1 EVEPNRGHVGE
12 EGRREERRD
21 GAAARGG
28 AMRDVKREALSV
40 KRGGVAL
47 GVVMLGLLCATVT
60 VWAGDLALGDPR
72 QMTFKPVEF
81 TPPEPDRMVLENGM
95 VVYLLEDHELPLISM
110 TATMRTGSWLD
121 PADKIGLASLTGSIM
136 RTGGGGGLSSEQVD
150 EELEQFAGDVGISIG
165 RQSGSASLDVL
176 SKDLKRG
183 LQIFAGLIRTPAFEP
198 ARVELAKLQ
207 GIEGIRRRQDNP
219 GSIVGREFVK
229 LLYGADHP
237 TARESSIESIT
248 RITRDDLVVFHRRT
262 IHPNGM
268 MLGVTGD
275 FDKSAMLAL
284 LREVF
289 GDWKKGE
296 VPVLTIADVPQSPTA
311 RPVVRFVNKDTSQTH
326 LRVGHLS
333 IKEQDP
339 DYVALAI
346 ANDILGGS
354 SFRSRL
360 FNDVRTKRGLA
371 YSVGSRLNTGV
382 HDQGVWLMRA
392 ETKLPSTQE
401 VITRFVANMER
412 MRTEL
417 VTDSELAEAKEAYVN
432 SFVFSFASSSAIVGR
447 LVELEYDGLPK
458 DFLQQLRAR
467 VIALTKDEIL
477 AAAKKHFHPDRLT
490 IVAVGAGEALP
501 KLLSGF
507 GEVKEIKLVPEG

>member
-1 EVEPNRGHVGE
+1 MKSMT
-12 EGRREERRD
+12 RETRN
-21 GAAARGG
+21 
-28 AMRDVKREALSV
+28 V
-40 KRGGVAL
+40 KRGGFV
-47 GVVMLGLLCATVT
+47 LCSLIMAVT
-60 VWAGDLALGDPR
+60 IPVLAACAGSPALGDPR

-81 TPPEPDRMVLENGM
+81 TPPEPDRVVLENGM

-121 PADKIGLASLTGSIM
+121 PVDKIGLASLTGSVM
-136 RTGGGGGLSSEQVD
+136 RVGGGGGLSAEQVD
-150 EELEQFAGDVGISIG
+150 EELEQFAGDLGISIG

-176 SKDLKRG
+176 SKDIKRG
-183 LQIFAGLIRTPAFEP
+183 LQIFVGLIRAPAFEP
-198 ARVELAKLQ
+198 ARLELAKLQ
-207 GIEGIRRRQDNP
+207 VIEGIRRRQDNP

-229 LLYGADHP
+229 LLFGADHP
-237 TARESSIESIT
+237 TARESSIGSIT
-248 RITRDDLVVFHRRT
+248 RITRDDLVAFHRKT

-268 MLGVTGD
+268 IVGVTGD
-275 FDKSAMLAL
+275 FDKSAMVAL

-289 GDWKKGE
+289 GDWKQGE
-296 VPVLTIADVPQSPTA
+296 VPALTIADVPPSQTA
-311 RPVVRFVNKDTSQTH
+311 KPVVRFVNKDTSQTH

-371 YSVGSRLNTGV
+371 YSVGSRLNSGV

-401 VITRFVANMER
+401 VIARLVANMER

-417 VTDSELAEAKEAYVN
+417 VTDNELAEAKEAYVN
-432 SFVFSFASSSAIVGR
+432 SFVFSFSSPSAIVGR
-447 LVELEYDGLPK
+447 LIELEYDGLPK
-458 DFLQQLRAR
+458 DFIQQVRAR
-467 VIALTKDEIL
+467 VIALTKEEIL
-477 AAAKKHFHPDRLT
+477 AASKKHFSPQRLT
-490 IVAVGAGEALP
+490 IVAVGSGEALP
-501 KLLSGF
+501 KVLSGF
-507 GEVKEIKLVPEG
+507 GDVKEIKLAPES

>member
-1 EVEPNRGHVGE
+1 
-12 EGRREERRD
+12 
-21 GAAARGG
+21 
-28 AMRDVKREALSV
+28 MRDVKRETRNVTRWSFVLCSMIMAASIPVLAACA
-40 KRGGVAL
+40 GG
-47 GVVMLGLLCATVT
+47 
-60 VWAGDLALGDPR
+60 LALGDPR
-72 QMTFKPVEF
+72 QMTFKSVEF
-81 TPPEPDRMVLENGM
+81 TPPEPDRVVLENGM

-121 PADKIGLASLTGSIM
+121 PAEKIGLASLTGATM

-150 EELEQFAGDVGISIG
+150 EELEQFALDVGISIG

-207 GIEGIRRRQDNP
+207 AIEGIRRRQDNP

-229 LLYGADHP
+229 LLYGTDHP
-237 TARESSIESIT
+237 TARESSIGSIT
-248 RITRDDLVVFHRRT
+248 RLTRDDLVAFHRKT

-268 MLGVTGD
+268 LLGVTGD

-311 RPVVRFVNKDTSQTH
+311 KPLVRFVNKDTSQTH
-326 LRVGHLS
+326 LRLGHLS
-333 IKEQDP
+333 IKENDP

-447 LVELEYDGLPK
+447 LIGLEYDGLPK

-477 AAAKKHFHPDRLT
+477 AAAKKHFHPERLT

-507 GEVKEIKLVPEG
+507 GEVQEITLASGN

>member
-1 EVEPNRGHVGE
+1 MTQVRGEGVGVK
-12 EGRREERRD
+12 GERVRIR
-21 GAAARGG
+21 AALAAVVGVLVIISSVMTGCAGG
-28 AMRDVKREALSV
+28 
-40 KRGGVAL
+40 
-47 GVVMLGLLCATVT
+47 
-60 VWAGDLALGDPR
+60 LALGDPR
-72 QMTFKPVEF
+72 QMTFTPVEF
-81 TPPEPDRMVLENGM
+81 TPPEPDRVVLENGM
-95 VVYLLEDHELPLISM
+95 VVYFLEDHELPLISM

-207 GIEGIRRRQDNP
+207 AIEGIRRRQDNP

-237 TARESSIESIT
+237 TARESSIGSIT
-248 RITRDDLVVFHRRT
+248 RLTRDDLVAFHRKT

-289 GDWKKGE
+289 GDWKKDE
-296 VPVLTIADVPQSPTA
+296 VPVLTIADVSQSPTA
-311 RPVVRFVNKDTSQTH
+311 RPVVRFVNKETSQTH

-360 FNDVRTKRGLA
+360 FNDVRTKQGLA

-447 LVELEYDGLPK
+447 LMTLEYDGLPK

-477 AAAKKHFHPDRLT
+477 AAAKKHFNPERLA

-507 GEVKEIKLVPEG
+507 GEVKEIKLTPEK

>member
-1 EVEPNRGHVGE
+1 MKN
-12 EGRREERRD
+12 
-21 GAAARGG
+21 
-28 AMRDVKREALSV
+28 VKREALGV
-40 KRGGVAL
+40 KRGFVPL
-47 GVVMLGLLCATVT
+47 GMLAMMMLVPLTSAC
-60 VWAGDLALGDPR
+60 AGDLALGDPR

-81 TPPEPDRMVLENGM
+81 TPPEPDRVVLENGM

-150 EELEQFAGDVGISIG
+150 EELEQFAGDVGLSIG

-207 GIEGIRRRQDNP
+207 AIEGIRRRQDNP

-237 TARESSIESIT
+237 TARESTIGSIT
-248 RITRDDLVVFHRRT
+248 RLTKDDLVAFHRKT
-262 IHPNGM
+262 VHPNGM
-268 MLGVTGD
+268 ILGVTGD
-275 FDKSAMLAL
+275 FDKSAMLTL

-289 GDWKKGE
+289 SDWKKGE
-296 VPVLTIADVPQSPTA
+296 VPVLTIADVPQDQTA
-311 RPVVRFVNKDTSQTH
+311 KPVVRFVNKETSQTH
-326 LRVGHLS
+326 LRIGHLS

-371 YSVGSRLNTGV
+371 YSVGSRLNSGV

-417 VTDSELAEAKEAYVN
+417 VTDNELAEAKEAYVN

-447 LVELEYDGLPK
+447 LIELEYDGLPK

-467 VIALTKDEIL
+467 VIALTKEEIL
-477 AAAKKHFHPDRLT
+477 AAAKKHFNPERLT
-490 IVAVGAGEALP
+490 VVAVGAGEALP

-507 GEVKEIKLVPEG
+507 GEVKEIKLAPEG

>member
-1 EVEPNRGHVGE
+1 
-12 EGRREERRD
+12 
-21 GAAARGG
+21 
-28 AMRDVKREALSV
+28 MRDVKRETRNV
-40 KRGGVAL
+40 KRWGYVLCSMIMA
-47 GVVMLGLLCATVT
+47 VTIPMLAAC
-60 VWAGDLALGDPR
+60 AGDLALGDPR

-81 TPPEPDRMVLENGM
+81 TPPEPDRVVLENGM

-121 PADKIGLASLTGSIM
+121 PAEKIGLASLTGSVM
-136 RTGGGGGLSSEQVD
+136 RTGGGGGLSAEQVD
-150 EELEQFAGDVGISIG
+150 EELEQFAGDVSISIG

-207 GIEGIRRRQDNP
+207 AIEGIRRRQDNP

-237 TARESSIESIT
+237 TARESSIGSIT
-248 RITRDDLVVFHRRT
+248 RLTRDDLVAFHRKT

-289 GDWKKGE
+289 GEWKKGE
-296 VPVLTIADVPQSPTA
+296 IPVLTIADVSQSPTLK
-311 RPVVRFVNKDTSQTH
+311 PVVRFVSKDTSQTH
-326 LRVGHLS
+326 LRLGHLS
-333 IKEQDP
+333 IKENDP

-354 SFRSRL
+354 SFRSRI
-360 FNDVRTKRGLA
+360 FNEVRTKLGLA
-371 YSVGSRLNTGV
+371 YSVGSRLNSGV

-401 VITRFVANMER
+401 VINRFVANMER

-447 LVELEYDGLPK
+447 LIGLEYDGLPK

-467 VIALTKDEIL
+467 VIALTKEEIL
-477 AAAKKHFHPDRLT
+477 AAAKKHFNPERLT

-507 GEVKEIKLVPEG
+507 GEVKEIKLAPEN

>member
-1 EVEPNRGHVGE
+1 MTEQVRG
-12 EGRREERRD
+12 
-21 GAAARGG
+21 
-28 AMRDVKREALSV
+28 K
-40 KRGGVAL
+40 AL
-47 GVVMLGLLCATVT
+47 GVKGKRMKIRTGLAAVIGVLGIVSSVMTGCA
-60 VWAGDLALGDPR
+60 GNLAPGDPR
-72 QMTFKPVEF
+72 QMTFPPVEF
-81 TPPEPDRMVLENGM
+81 TPPESDRVVLENGM
-95 VVYLLEDHELPLISM
+95 VVYLLEDHELPLVSM
-110 TATMRTGSWLD
+110 TATLRTGSWLD
-121 PADKIGLASLTGSIM
+121 PADKIGLASLTGSVM
-136 RTGGGGGLSSEQVD
+136 RTGGGGGLTSKQVD
-150 EELEQFAGDVGISIG
+150 EELEQFAGEVGISIG

-183 LQIFAGLIRTPAFEP
+183 LQIFSGLIRTPAFDP
-198 ARVELAKLQ
+198 TRVELAKLQ
-207 GIEGIRRRQDNP
+207 AIEGIRRRQDNP

-237 TARESSIESIT
+237 TARESSIKSIT
-248 RITRDDLVVFHRRT
+248 GITRDDLVAFHRKT
-262 IHPNGM
+262 IHPNGL

-289 GDWKKGE
+289 GDWKQGE
-296 VPVLTIADVPQSPTA
+296 VPALTIADVPQSQA
-311 RPVVRFVNKDTSQTH
+311 AKPVVRFVNKATSQTH

-333 IKEQDP
+333 IKEHDP

-360 FNDVRTKRGLA
+360 FNDVRTKQGLA
-371 YSVGSRLNTGV
+371 YSVGSRLNSGV

-392 ETKLPSTQE
+392 ETKLLSTQE

-447 LVELEYDGLPK
+447 LIALEYDGLPK

-467 VIALTKDEIL
+467 VIALTKEEIL
-477 AAAKKHFHPDRLT
+477 AAAKKHFNPERLT

-501 KLLSGF
+501 KLMSGF

>member
-1 EVEPNRGHVGE
+1 
-12 EGRREERRD
+12 
-21 GAAARGG
+21 
-28 AMRDVKREALSV
+28 MRSVKRETFNV
-40 KRGGVAL
+40 KRGCLILAA
-47 GVVMLGLLCATVT
+47 VVMALTIPVLAAC
-60 VWAGDLALGDPR
+60 AGDFALGDPR
-72 QMTFKPVEF
+72 QMTFKTVEF
-81 TPPEPDRMVLENGM
+81 TPPDADRVVLNNGM
-95 VVYLLEDHELPLISM
+95 VVYLLEDHELPLVSM
-110 TATMRTGSWLD
+110 TATIRTGSWLD
-121 PADKIGLASLTGSIM
+121 PAEKIGLASLTGSTM
-136 RTGGGGGLSSEQVD
+136 RSGGGGGLSAERVD
-150 EELEQFAGDVGISIG
+150 EDLEQFAGAVGISIG

-207 GIEGIRRRQDNP
+207 AIEGIRRRQDNP
-219 GSIVGREFVK
+219 GSIAGREFVK

-237 TARESSIESIT
+237 SARESSIESIT
-248 RITRDDLVVFHRRT
+248 RITRDDLVAFHRKT

-275 FDKSAMLAL
+275 FDKSAILAL

-289 GDWKKGE
+289 GDWGKGD

-311 RPVVRFVNKDTSQTH
+311 KPVVRFVNKDTSQTH
-326 LRVGHLS
+326 LRIGHLS

-371 YSVGSRLNTGV
+371 YSVGSRLNSGV
-382 HDQGVWLMRA
+382 HDQGIWLMRA

-401 VITRFVANMER
+401 VTARFVANMER

-447 LVELEYDGLPK
+447 LMELEYDGLPK

-467 VIALTKDEIL
+467 VVALTKEEIL
-477 AAAKKHFHPDRLT
+477 AAAKKHFNPERLT
-490 IVAVGAGEALP
+490 IVAVGSGEALP

-507 GEVKEIKLVPEG
+507 GEVKEIKLAPES

>member
-1 EVEPNRGHVGE
+1 MMN
-12 EGRREERRD
+12 
-21 GAAARGG
+21 
-28 AMRDVKREALSV
+28 VKREALCV
-40 KRGGVAL
+40 KRRFVAL
-47 GVVMLGLLCATVT
+47 GMLAMMMFVPLTSGC
-60 VWAGDLALGDPR
+60 AGDRALGDPR
-72 QMTFKPVEF
+72 QMTFTPVEF
-81 TPPEPDRMVLENGM
+81 TPPQPDRVVFENGM
-95 VVYLLEDHELPLISM
+95 VVYFLEDHELPLVSM

-121 PADKIGLASLTGSIM
+121 PADKIGLASLTGSVM
-136 RTGGGGGLSSEQVD
+136 RTGGGGGLSAKQVD
-150 EELEQFAGDVGISIG
+150 EELEQFAGDLGISIG

-183 LQIFAGLIRTPAFEP
+183 LQIFAVLIRTPTFES

-207 GIEGIRRRQDNP
+207 TIEGIRRRQDHP
-219 GSIVGREFVK
+219 GAIVGREFVK

-237 TARESSIESIT
+237 TARESSIGSIT
-248 RITRDDLVVFHRRT
+248 RITRDDLVAFHRKT

-268 MLGVTGD
+268 ILGVTGD
-275 FDKSAMLAL
+275 FDTPAMLAL

-289 GDWKKGE
+289 GDWNKGE
-296 VPVLTIADVPQSPTA
+296 APVLTIADVPQSLTEK
-311 RPVVRFVNKDTSQTH
+311 PVVRFVNKDTSQTH
-326 LRVGHLS
+326 LRLGHLS

-360 FNDVRTKRGLA
+360 FNDVRSKRGLA
-371 YSVGSRLNTGV
+371 YSVGSRLNSGV

-401 VITRFVANMER
+401 VIARFVANMER

-432 SFVFSFASSSAIVGR
+432 SFVFSFASPSAIVGR
-447 LVELEYDGLPK
+447 LIGLEYDGLPK

-467 VIALTKDEIL
+467 VIALTKEEIL
-477 AAAKKHFHPDRLT
+477 AAAKKHFNPERLT
-490 IVAVGAGEALP
+490 IVAVGSGEALP
-501 KLLSGF
+501 RLLYGF
-507 GEVKEIKLVPEG
+507 GEVKEIKLAPES

>member
-1 EVEPNRGHVGE
+1 
-12 EGRREERRD
+12 
-21 GAAARGG
+21 
-28 AMRDVKREALSV
+28 MRDVKHETRNV
-40 KRGGVAL
+40 KRWGFV
-47 GVVMLGLLCATVT
+47 LCSIAMAVLIP
-60 VWAGDLALGDPR
+60 VLAGCAGDLALGDPR

-81 TPPEPDRMVLENGM
+81 TPPEPDRVVLENGM

-121 PADKIGLASLTGSIM
+121 PAERIGLASLTGSVM
-136 RTGGGGGLSSEQVD
+136 RTGGGGGLSAERVD

-183 LQIFAGLIRTPAFEP
+183 LQILAGLIRTPAFEP

-207 GIEGIRRRQDNP
+207 AIEGIRRRQDNP

-229 LLYGADHP
+229 LLFGADHP

-248 RITRDDLVVFHRRT
+248 RVTRDDLVAFHRKT
-262 IHPNGM
+262 IYPNGL

-289 GDWKKGE
+289 GDWEKGE
-296 VPVLTIADVPQSPTA
+296 VPVLTIADVPQSPMA
-311 RPVVRFVNKDTSQTH
+311 KPVVRFVNKETSQTH
-326 LRVGHLS
+326 IRVGHLS

-371 YSVGSRLNTGV
+371 YSVGSRLNSGV

-417 VTDSELAEAKEAYVN
+417 VTDRELAEAKEAYVN

-447 LVELEYDGLPK
+447 LIELEYDGLPK

-477 AAAKKHFHPDRLT
+477 AAAKKHFNPERLT

-507 GEVKEIKLVPEG
+507 GEVKEIKLAPEG

>member
-1 EVEPNRGHVGE
+1 
-12 EGRREERRD
+12 
-21 GAAARGG
+21 
-28 AMRDVKREALSV
+28 MKSMTREARNV
-40 KRGGVAL
+40 KRGGFI
-47 GVVMLGLLCATVT
+47 LCSLIMAVT
-60 VWAGDLALGDPR
+60 IPVLAACAGSPALGDPR

-81 TPPEPDRMVLENGM
+81 TPPEPDRVVLENGM

-121 PADKIGLASLTGSIM
+121 PVDKIGLASLTGSVM
-136 RTGGGGGLSSEQVD
+136 RVGGGGGLSAEQVD
-150 EELEQFAGDVGISIG
+150 EELEQFAGDLGISIG

-176 SKDLKRG
+176 SKDIKRG
-183 LQIFAGLIRTPAFEP
+183 LQIFVGLIRAPAFEP
-198 ARVELAKLQ
+198 ARLELAKLQ
-207 GIEGIRRRQDNP
+207 VIEGIRRRQDNP

-229 LLYGADHP
+229 LLFGADHP

-248 RITRDDLVVFHRRT
+248 RITRDDLVAFHRKT

-268 MLGVTGD
+268 IVGVTGD
-275 FDKSAMLAL
+275 FDKSAMVAL

-289 GDWKKGE
+289 GDWKQGE
-296 VPVLTIADVPQSPTA
+296 VPALTIADVPQSQTA
-311 RPVVRFVNKDTSQTH
+311 KPVVRFVNKDTSQTH

-371 YSVGSRLNTGV
+371 YSVGSRLNSGV

-401 VITRFVANMER
+401 VIARFVANMER

-417 VTDSELAEAKEAYVN
+417 VTDKELAEAKEAYVN
-432 SFVFSFASSSAIVGR
+432 SFVFSFASPSAIVGR
-447 LVELEYDGLPK
+447 LIELEYDGLPK
-458 DFLQQLRAR
+458 DFLQQLRTR
-467 VIALTKDEIL
+467 VIALTKEEIL
-477 AAAKKHFHPDRLT
+477 TASKKHFNPERLH
-490 IVAVGAGEALP
+490 IVAVGSGEALP

-507 GEVKEIKLVPEG
+507 GDVKEIKLAPES

>member
-1 EVEPNRGHVGE
+1 
-12 EGRREERRD
+12 
-21 GAAARGG
+21 
-28 AMRDVKREALSV
+28 MMQVKRETVCVSVVAMIMAL
-40 KRGGVAL
+40 
-47 GVVMLGLLCATVT
+47 TVPVLT
-60 VWAGDLALGDPR
+60 ACAGDLALGDPR
-72 QMTFKPVEF
+72 HMTFKPVEF
-81 TPPEPDRMVLENGM
+81 TPPEPDRVVLENGM
-95 VVYLLEDHELPLISM
+95 VVYLLEDHELPLVSI
-110 TATMRTGSWLD
+110 TATMRTGGWLD
-121 PADKIGLASLTGSIM
+121 PADKVGLASLTGSIM
-136 RTGGGGGLSSEQVD
+136 RTGGGGGLSAEQVD

-165 RQSGSASLDVL
+165 RQSGAASLDVL

-198 ARVELAKLQ
+198 AKVELAKLQ
-207 GIEGIRRRQDNP
+207 SIEGIRRRQDNP

-237 TARESSIESIT
+237 TARESSIESVT
-248 RITRDDLVVFHRRT
+248 RITRDDLIAFHKKT
-262 IHPNGM
+262 VHPNGM
-268 MLGVTGD
+268 MVGVTGD
-275 FDKSAMLAL
+275 FEKTAMLAL
-284 LREVF
+284 LRDIF
-289 GDWKKGE
+289 GDWKKGD
-296 VPVLTIADVPQSPTA
+296 VPVLTIADVSQSQTPN
-311 RPVVRFVNKDTSQTH
+311 PVVRFVNKDTSQTH

-339 DYVALAI
+339 DYVSLAI

-371 YSVGSRLNTGV
+371 YSVGSRLNVGV

-401 VITRFVANMER
+401 VIARFIANMER

-467 VIALTKDEIL
+467 VVALTKEEIL
-477 AAAKKHFHPDRLT
+477 AASKKHFHPERLT

-507 GEVKEIKLVPEG
+507 GEVKEVKVAP